1 MGVPAEFISH
11 RVGETASTG
20 PWLSAAWVRLQL
32 LNLRVLFGER
42 FPDFLIL
49 ALVLVSLEA
58 HCLGVLGGPAG
69 FVLGDS
75 ASGVSVSRQSSAM
88 GVSFSFGLLNS
99 MASLSP
105 NLAPAWKTRL
115 NLPGFTLGKN
125 RTIPSSIISPA
136 EESLCSPLILI
147 VS

>member
-1 MGVPAEFISH
+1 
-11 RVGETASTG
+11 
-20 PWLSAAWVRLQL
+20 
-32 LNLRVLFGER
+32 
-42 FPDFLIL
+42 
-49 ALVLVSLEA
+49 
-58 HCLGVLGGPAG
+58 
-69 FVLGDS
+69 
-75 ASGVSVSRQSSAM
+75 M

-136 EESLCSPLILI
+136 FWPRMFEFLLEDSPAQFLSARPKAQFLIGCLSSASTLGSQETFWLGNVGADLCEKFDGLHFGIFRAGQ
-147 VS
+147 

>member
-1 MGVPAEFISH
+1 MSLHQGQTS
-11 RVGETASTG
+11 
-20 PWLSAAWVRLQL
+20 
-32 LNLRVLFGER
+32 
-42 FPDFLIL
+42 L
-49 ALVLVSLEA
+49 AFQ
-58 HCLGVLGGPAG
+58 G
-69 FVLGDS
+69 
-75 ASGVSVSRQSSAM
+75 RQSSAM

>member
-49 ALVLVSLEA
+49 ALVLV
-58 HCLGVLGGPAG
+58 LGI
-69 FVLGDS
+69 
-75 ASGVSVSRQSSAM
+75 AM
-88 GVSFSFGLLNS
+88 GVPAEFISHRVGETASTGPWLSAAWVLGLVLLWG
-99 MASLSP
+99 A
-105 NLAPAWKTRL
+105 
-115 NLPGFTLGKN
+115 TLGWAD
-125 RTIPSSIISPA
+125 RQ
-136 EESLCSPLILI
+136 LL
-147 VS
+147 

>member
-1 MGVPAEFISH
+1 
-11 RVGETASTG
+11 
-20 PWLSAAWVRLQL
+20 
-32 LNLRVLFGER
+32 
-42 FPDFLIL
+42 
-49 ALVLVSLEA
+49 
-58 HCLGVLGGPAG
+58 
-69 FVLGDS
+69 
-75 ASGVSVSRQSSAM
+75 M

-115 NLPGFTLGKN
+115 NLQGFTLGKN

>member
-1 MGVPAEFISH
+1 
-11 RVGETASTG
+11 
-20 PWLSAAWVRLQL
+20 
-32 LNLRVLFGER
+32 
-42 FPDFLIL
+42 
-49 ALVLVSLEA
+49 
-58 HCLGVLGGPAG
+58 
-69 FVLGDS
+69 
-75 ASGVSVSRQSSAM
+75 M

-125 RTIPSSIISPA
+125 RTIPSSIIFSPA